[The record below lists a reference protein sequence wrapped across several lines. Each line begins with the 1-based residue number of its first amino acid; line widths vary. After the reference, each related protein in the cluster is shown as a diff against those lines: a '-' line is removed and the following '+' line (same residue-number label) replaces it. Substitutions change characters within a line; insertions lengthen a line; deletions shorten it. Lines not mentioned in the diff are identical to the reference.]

1 MKEAVERRKHKRF
14 RAPPGAYA
22 IHGPFFTT
30 RTQIVDI
37 SRDGLA
43 FRYIGRAD
51 THTGPQELDI
61 LFAEGSFYLPKV
73 PVNTISDGIAKDK
86 PFDSI
91 PMRRRGMQFGELA
104 QDQLSQLEYFIENH
118 TLGEV
123 EAESERS
130 SDRQ

>member
-1 MKEAVERRKHKRF
+1 MKEPVERRKHKRF

-30 RTQIVDI
+30 RTQIVNI
-37 SRDGLA
+37 CRDGLA

-73 PVNTISDGIAKDK
+73 PVKTVSDGIAKEK

-91 PMRRRGMQFGELA
+91 PMRQRGMQFGELT
-104 QDQLSQLEYFIENH
+104 QDQLSQLGYFIEDH
-118 TLGEV
+118 TVGEV
-123 EAESERS
+123 EVQSERS
-130 SDRQ
+130 GDGR